1 MKKRA
6 GFYIFAF
13 VALILPIIFRDSYFL
28 TVTGTKAL
36 FNACLAISLNLFMG
50 FSGQVSLC
58 HAAFFGIGAYS
69 NAILTTTYH
78 LNPWLST
85 LAGIFITGSVSF
97 ILARPI
103 LKLKGHYLAMA
114 TLGLGIII
122 HIFFVQA
129 DNITKGPDGI
139 SGIPNLILGKLNVTG
154 DASWYYVSSILTII
168 YIWLS
173 LNLLESRT
181 GRALKAIHDGETGA
195 LVSGIDTGRL
205 KADIFVL
212 TAIMSS
218 FTGSLL
224 AHKEGFIS
232 PESFNLQFS
241 VELLTMIVIG
251 GLGSIFGSLFGAV
264 FLTSLP
270 EFLSKFEDFEML
282 VYGLILMATMI
293 FMPQGIYVG
302 ASRLFTGILKKLTNK
317 NE

>member
-1 MKKRA
+1 MKRRA
-6 GFYIFAF
+6 GFFVFAT
-13 VALILPIIFRDSYFL
+13 VLLILPLIFKDSYFL
-28 TVTGTKAL
+28 TVTGTTAL

-58 HAAFFGIGAYS
+58 HAAFYGIGAYS
-69 NAILTTTYH
+69 NAVFTTTYH
-78 LNPWLST
+78 FNPWIST
-85 LAGIFITGSVSF
+85 IAGLFITGSISF

-139 SGIPNLILGKLNVTG
+139 SGIPNLMFGKINIKG
-154 DASWYYVSSILTII
+154 DATWYYMASLLTIF
-168 YIWLS
+168 YTWLS
-173 LNLLESRT
+173 LNLLDSRT

-195 LVSGIDTGRL
+195 QVSGIDTDKL
-205 KADIFVL
+205 KADVFVL
-212 TAIMSS
+212 TAMMASLA
-218 FTGSLL
+218 GSLL

-282 VYGLILMATMI
+282 VYGLILIATMI
-293 FMPQGIYVG
+293 FMPQGLYVG
-302 ASRLFTGILKKLTNK
+302 ISRFFTGILKKLIK
-317 NE
+317 KDE

>member
-1 MKKRA
+1 MKKRF
-6 GFYIFAF
+6 GFYIFALF
-13 VALILPIIFRDSYFL
+13 VLILPLIFRDSYLL
-28 TVTGTKAL
+28 TVTGTTAL

-58 HAAFFGIGAYS
+58 HAAFYGIGAYS

-78 LNPWLST
+78 FNPWLAILT
-85 LAGIFITGSVSF
+85 GLCITGTISF

-139 SGIPNLILGKLNVTG
+139 SGIPNLVFGKINITG
-154 DASWYYVSSILTII
+154 DTTWYYIASCITII
-168 YIWLS
+168 YTWIS
-173 LNLLESRT
+173 INLLESRT

-195 LVSGIDTGRL
+195 QVSGINTDRL
-205 KADIFVL
+205 KADVFVL
-212 TAIMSS
+212 TAIMAS
-218 FTGSLL
+218 FAGSLL

-232 PESFNLQFS
+232 PESFNLSFS
-241 VELLTMIVIG
+241 IELLTMIVIG
-251 GLGSIFGSLFGAV
+251 GLGSIFGSLFGAL

-282 VYGLILMATMI
+282 IYGLILMVTMI
-293 FMPQGIYVG
+293 FMPQGIYVEI
-302 ASRLFTGILKKLTNK
+302 SRFFIRIFKKLANK